1 MSDSFEDKMRQW
13 LKGLFGDTNEK
24 KLKTLQAKVVEAN
37 TFADRFTKLT
47 DDELRGKT
55 AEFRNKIENA
65 LKGVPNKELIPPD
78 APKMPGQLRFEHD
91 RVLAQVVDLI
101 LPEAFA
107 VAREASTRV
116 LGMRH
121 FDVQLL
127 GGAALH
133 YNKISE
139 MRTGEGKT
147 LVATL
152 PAYLNGLTGRG
163 VHVVTVNDY
172 LAKRD
177 SEWMGRLYKFL
188 GLTTGLVY
196 SHQSDEEKFEA
207 YRADITYGT
216 NHEFGFDYL
225 RDNMRT
231 SLESLAQRPYYMA
244 IVDEVDN
251 ILIDEARTP
260 LIISGFPTESYVE
273 IYKTMAA
280 VAPMLNKGRD
290 KDDEQCDYWVDEK
303 TRNVLL
309 TEQGHA
315 NAEKILGVPDLYD
328 VRWNL
333 AHHICQ
339 ALRAKELYKR
349 DTDYVI
355 RQNEE
360 GKPEVTI
367 VDEFT
372 GRMMVGRRWS
382 DGLHQAVEAKEN
394 VPIQD
399 ETMTYASITYQN
411 LFRLYPKLA
420 GMTGTAMTEAAEFQK
435 IYNLDVVS
443 IPTNKTSIRKDQS
456 DVIYKTEKQKYYS
469 VVEEIVE
476 LYELGRPV
484 LVGTTSIEKSEVV
497 AELMGTPQKMGEYL
511 NKKIKRIIDEIKN
524 KKITGN
530 SVDQLN
536 KIFER
541 PGLIDPARL
550 EKVCQEFETEHS
562 KNGDMIDYLYS
573 MLRTAKVVSLIRKGV
588 PHHVLNAK
596 HHEKEAMIV
605 AQAGRKGAVTIATNM
620 AGRGTDILLGG
631 NAEYL
636 AIEELK
642 ELGVEPWDETYDE
655 RLKEAK
661 KRYKIETDAEHDE
674 VVRIGGLHIIGTE
687 RHESRRIDNQLRG
700 RAGRQ
705 GDPGSSK
712 FFLSLEDTLMKIFG
726 GDKIAKLMDFI
737 QADEEMPIESPM
749 VTKSIENAQKKVEAH
764 HFDMRKHVLQ
774 YDDVLNTQREVI
786 YRERRRILERA
797 ELRDAMIEL
806 LDEYVEIVIG
816 SHIDPES
823 PPETWEHSSLPEL
836 LRALSAD
843 IPMLHDIQIGELEGL
858 SFVELE
864 AKIREA
870 AKLAY
875 EVREE
880 HIGPEGTRELE
891 KQILLRTIDGKWIDH
906 LHNIDLVREG
916 IHLRGYGQRDPLQE
930 YKKEAFGMFE
940 QLLSSIR
947 QESIQLFFHAQP
959 MANEDPGE
967 LSPEQLM
974 QLIEMAGEQ
983 GLEGLD
989 PEMLQALGLS
999 GMQLHPAELLDISDA
1014 RVQINGTQG
1023 EGERIEA
1030 YIEGEVS
1037 SASDEEVATA
1047 ETSTP
1052 ASLAESSVPAPSGQS
1067 APAVSEPSAPAASA
1081 APTSSEPA
1089 AEAPSTVS
1097 TASPETPAS
1106 APAPATAPSTPANS
1120 SQSNPVQ
1127 TVAPVTSNGNGQS
1140 AADAASTNSDSQEK
1154 SETAQ

>member
-1 MSDSFEDKMRQW
+1 MSDSFEDKARQW
-13 LKGLFGDTNEK
+13 FKALFGDTNEK
-24 KLKTLQAKVVEAN
+24 KLKHLQAKVVLAN
-37 TFADRFTKLT
+37 TFAAPFEKLT
-47 DDELRGKT
+47 DDELKGKT
-55 AEFRNKIENA
+55 AEFRNKIDNA
-65 LKGVPNKELIPPD
+65 LKGVVNKELIPSD
-78 APKMPGQLRFEHD
+78 APKMPGQFRYEHD
-91 RVLAQVVDLI
+91 RILSSVLDDI

-107 VAREASTRV
+107 VAREAGKRV

-121 FDVQLL
+121 FDVQLV

-177 SEWMGRLYKFL
+177 SEWMGRLYKWL

-196 SHQSDEEKFEA
+196 SHQGDDEKFQA

-231 SLESLAQRPYYMA
+231 SLETLAQRPYYMA

-280 VAPMLNKGRD
+280 VAPMLHRGKD
-290 KDDEQCDYWVDEK
+290 KDDEDCDYFVDEK

-309 TEQGHA
+309 TERGHT

-333 AHHICQ
+333 AHHLCQ

-360 GKPEVTI
+360 GKYEVTI

-394 VPIQD
+394 VPIQE

-435 IYNLDVVS
+435 IYNLDVVA

-469 VVEEIVE
+469 VVEEIIE
-476 LYELGRPV
+476 LHELGRPV
-484 LVGTTSIEKSEVV
+484 LVGTTSIEKSELV
-497 AELMGTPQKMGEYL
+497 ADLMGTPQRMGEYL

-524 KKITGN
+524 KKYSGA
-530 SVDQLN
+530 SVDALM

-541 PGLIDPARL
+541 PGLIDPAKL
-550 EKVCQEFETEHS
+550 EKAVTDFEQENAKS
-562 KNGDMIDYLYS
+562 GDMIDYLYS
-573 MLRTAKVVSLIRKGV
+573 MLRTAKVVALIRKGV

-605 AQAGRKGAVTIATNM
+605 AQAGRKGAITIATNM

-636 AIEELK
+636 AKEELK
-642 ELGVEPWDETYDE
+642 EEGLDIWDENYE
-655 RLKEAK
+655 ARLKEVKEKYK
-661 KRYKIETDAEHDE
+661 KETDAEHDE
-674 VVRIGGLHIIGTE
+674 VVQLGGLHIIGTE
-687 RHESRRIDNQLRG
+687 RHEARRIDNQLRG

-705 GDPGSSK
+705 GDPGSSR
-712 FFLSLEDTLMKIFG
+712 FYLSLEDTLMKIFG

-816 SHIDPES
+816 THLDPES
-823 PPETWEHSSLPEL
+823 PPESWEGGALQEL
-836 LRALSAD
+836 MLALSAD
-843 IPMLHDIQIGELEGL
+843 IPMLADIQLQELQGL
-858 SFVELE
+858 SYVELE
-864 AKIREA
+864 NKLRDA
-870 AKLAY
+870 ARLAY
-875 EVREE
+875 QVREE
-880 HIGPEGTRELE
+880 HIGLESTRELE

-947 QESIQLFFHAQP
+947 QEAIQLFFHAQP
-959 MANEDPGE
+959 MAQESPE
-967 LSPEQLM
+967 LTPEQLM
-974 QLIEMAGEQ
+974 ELIEMAGQQ

-989 PEMLQALGLS
+989 PEMLQALGLVP
-999 GMQLHPAELLDISDA
+999 GELLDISP
-1014 RVQINGTQG
+1014 IG
-1023 EGERIEA
+1023 EGEDEPDGEQITD
-1030 YIEGEVS
+1030 YIEGTVSASSADDTAQDSESS
-1037 SASDEEVATA
+1037 SASSVTQPD
-1047 ETSTP
+1047 
-1052 ASLAESSVPAPSGQS
+1052 SSVEPARSVDQANVEVSAGQAS
-1067 APAVSEPSAPAASA
+1067 PAAGA
-1081 APTSSEPA
+1081 
-1089 AEAPSTVS
+1089 
-1097 TASPETPAS
+1097 
-1106 APAPATAPSTPANS
+1106 ANS
-1120 SQSNPVQ
+1120 G
-1127 TVAPVTSNGNGQS
+1127 TSNGNGTT
-1140 AADAASTNSDSQEK
+1140 AAGTGTDGGGAGSSSEQQEK
-1154 SETAQ
+1154 TAQ

>member
-1 MSDSFEDKMRQW
+1 MSDSFEDKARQFF
-13 LKGLFGDTNEK
+13 KNMFGDTNEK
-24 KLKTLQAKVVEAN
+24 KLKSLQDKVVLAN
-37 TFADRFTKLT
+37 TYADALKKLS
-47 DDELRGKT
+47 DEELKAKT
-55 AEFRNKIENA
+55 PEFRNKIENA
-65 LKGVPNKELIPPD
+65 FKGVPNKELMPPD
-78 APKMPGQLRFEHD
+78 APKMPGQFRFEHD
-91 RVLAQVVDLI
+91 RVLAGVMDQI

-107 VAREASTRV
+107 VCREASTRV

-196 SHQSDEEKFEA
+196 SHQSDEEKFAA

-231 SLESLAQRPYYMA
+231 SLDTLAQRPYYMA

-273 IYKTMAA
+273 IYKTMAQ
-280 VAPMLNKGRD
+280 VAPMLHRGKD
-290 KDDEQCDYWVDEK
+290 KDDEDCDYWVDEK

-309 TEQGHA
+309 TERGHTH
-315 NAEKILGVPDLYD
+315 AEKILQVGDLYD

-333 AHHICQ
+333 AHHLCQ

-355 RQNEE
+355 RTNEE

-394 VPIQD
+394 VPIQE

-476 LYELGRPV
+476 LYEQGRPV
-484 LVGTTSIEKSEVV
+484 LVGTTSIEKSELV
-497 AELMGTPQKMGEYL
+497 ADLMGTPQRMGEYL
-511 NKKIKRIIDEIKN
+511 NKKIKRIIDLFKT
-524 KKITGN
+524 KKLTGE
-530 SVDQLN
+530 SVEQLM
-536 KIFER
+536 KVFER
-541 PGLIDPARL
+541 PGLIDSGKL
-550 EKVCQEFETEHS
+550 EKAVQSFEAAFPKE
-562 KNGDMIDYLYS
+562 GDMIDYLYS

-605 AQAGRKGAVTIATNM
+605 AQAGRKGAITIATNM

-636 AIEELK
+636 AKEELK
-642 ELGVEPWDETYDE
+642 KQEIEPWDESYDAKV
-655 RLKEAK
+655 KELQK
-661 KRYKIETDAEHDE
+661 EFKVQTDAEHDE
-674 VVRIGGLHIIGTE
+674 VVRLGGLHIIGTE
-687 RHESRRIDNQLRG
+687 RHEARRIDNQLRG

-705 GDPGSSK
+705 GDPGSSR

-737 QADEEMPIESPM
+737 QADEEMPIESNM

-823 PPETWEHSSLPEL
+823 PPETWEGTSLPEL
-836 LRALSAD
+836 LGALASD
-843 IPMLHDIQIGELEGL
+843 IPMLADLQLEEMQGL
-858 SFVELE
+858 SYVELE
-864 AKIREA
+864 TKIRDA
-870 AKLAY
+870 ARLAY

-880 HIGPEGTRELE
+880 HIGIEATRELE
-891 KQILLRTIDGKWIDH
+891 KQILLRTIDSKWIDH

-959 MANEDPGE
+959 MSEDDDEHGGALPE
-967 LSPEQLM
+967 LTPEQLM

-983 GLEGLD
+983 GLQGLD
-989 PEMLQALGLS
+989 PETLQALGLNPS
-999 GMQLHPAELLDISDA
+999 ELIPAEITDISVVKGDDDESGSA
-1014 RVQINGTQG
+1014 LTL
-1023 EGERIEA
+1023 
-1030 YIEGEVS
+1030 VS
-1037 SASDEEVATA
+1037 SAQEDSEKSEQTPLDDKTREMERPVLKAVPDTSDEGTKA
-1047 ETSTP
+1047 EKADAEAPAPTP
-1052 ASLAESSVPAPSGQS
+1052 ARPAST
-1067 APAVSEPSAPAASA
+1067 AAAAPAAGSTDSPSA
-1081 APTSSEPA
+1081 DSG
-1089 AEAPSTVS
+1089 
-1097 TASPETPAS
+1097 
-1106 APAPATAPSTPANS
+1106 
-1120 SQSNPVQ
+1120 
-1127 TVAPVTSNGNGQS
+1127 SNGNGQTATPATDTGAES
-1140 AADAASTNSDSQEK
+1140 HEK
-1154 SETAQ
+1154 TAQ